1 MQMRN
6 LKDFLLVYN
15 AMSEHCF
22 THCVSNLN
30 VRSLTADEDSC
41 VSRCAGRGESCVSRC
56 AGRGVRTAHR
66 VMTSYLT
73 MMPEI
78 VERRSEEQRRALSDA
93 AAIGDDPTGV
103 TASAGVAGVTE
114 GVAGVT
120 EGVAEGVADGV
131 AGVTAVTGA
140 SIGVTRVTGACT
152 RVDRGSP
159 YRFRRRPG
167 TSTDDTRVTGTSA
180 GVTGASI
187 GVTRV
192 TGACTGVDR
201 GSPYRFRSRPG
212 TSTGPGTDLTGIDH
226 LSLADVPGTGGGGLG
241 RLSPEPCVVALGQVR
256 APCLAQSGD
265 GARQRGGRHDAAPQP
280 AGQLRAVGAVPVIQ
294 QQHRRIVT
302 TMTHR
307 TAW

>member
-1 MQMRN
+1 MDEAQMQMRN

-22 THCVSNLN
+22 TRCVSNLN
-30 VRSLTADEDSC
+30 VRSLTADE
-41 VSRCAGRGESCVSRC
+41 ESCVSRC

-131 AGVTAVTGA
+131 AGVTAG
-140 SIGVTRVTGACT
+140 
-152 RVDRGSP
+152 
-159 YRFRRRPG
+159 
-167 TSTDDTRVTGTSA
+167 DT
-180 GVTGASI
+180 
-187 GVTRV
+187 
-192 TGACTGVDR
+192 
-201 GSPYRFRSRPG
+201 
-212 TSTGPGTDLTGIDH
+212 
-226 LSLADVPGTGGGGLG
+226 
-241 RLSPEPCVVALGQVR
+241 
-256 APCLAQSGD
+256 
-265 GARQRGGRHDAAPQP
+265 
-280 AGQLRAVGAVPVIQ
+280 
-294 QQHRRIVT
+294 
-302 TMTHR
+302 
-307 TAW
+307 